1 MSATLDEH
9 GETDSHRLVADINV
23 TPFVDVMLVLLIV
36 FMVTAPML
44 AAGVKVDL
52 PKAAGLPPV
61 EQRREPL
68 ILSVRADGTLFLGQ
82 EAMTSDALAQAVRS
96 RLDAQP
102 DLIAHLRAD
111 AAVPYD
117 KVLAAMA
124 ILSDAGAA
132 RIAFIG
138 RPADTVP

>member
-1 MSATLDEH
+1 MSGTLDD
-9 GETDSHRLVADINV
+9 GGDTDGHYLLADINV

-44 AAGVKVDL
+44 AAGVKVEL
-52 PKAAGLPPV
+52 PKAEGLPPV
-61 EQRREPL
+61 EQRREPM
-68 ILSVRADGTLFLGQ
+68 ILSVKADGSLFLGQ
-82 EAMTSDALAQAVRS
+82 EAVTSEALAQAVRL
-96 RLDAQP
+96 RLATQP
-102 DLIAHLRAD
+102 DLTAHLRAD
-111 AAVPYD
+111 AAVPYE

-138 RPADTVP
+138 RPAETAP

>member
-1 MSATLDEH
+1 MRGTLDEH
-9 GETDSHRLVADINV
+9 GETDGHRLVADINV

-44 AAGVKVDL
+44 AAGVKVEL
-52 PKAAGLPPV
+52 PQAERLPPV
-61 EQRREPL
+61 DQRREPL
-68 ILSVRADGTLFLGQ
+68 ILTIKADGSFFLGH
-82 EAMTSDALAQAVRS
+82 EAVASDALGPAVRS
-96 RLDAQP
+96 RLAAQP
-102 DLIAHLRAD
+102 DLTAHLRAD
-111 AAVPYD
+111 AAVPYE

-138 RPADTVP
+138 RPAEAAP

>member
-1 MSATLDEH
+1 MSAASDEQ
-9 GETDSHRLVADINV
+9 GEADGYRLVADINV

-52 PKAAGLPPV
+52 PRAAGLPPV
-61 EQRREPL
+61 QQRREPL
-68 ILSVRADGTLFLGQ
+68 ILSVRADGSHFLGQ
-82 EAMTSDALAQAVRS
+82 EAVDRGALAEAVRL
-96 RLDAQP
+96 RLRAQP
-102 DLIAHLRAD
+102 DLTAHLRAD
-111 AAVPYD
+111 AAVPYE

-124 ILSDAGAA
+124 VLSEAGAA

-138 RPADTVP
+138 RPAEAPP